1 MMTLGGRFAEMIGN
15 GQDEDLDPWLAD
27 AASSDLGA
35 FPFPIGIRGDLDAV
49 RVPEDRRQR

>member
-1 MMTLGGRFAEMIGN
+1 MTLGCQFAGMIRN
-15 GQDEDLDPWLAD
+15 GQDEDLDPWLAE

-35 FPFPIGIRGDLDAV
+35 FPIGIRGDLDAV